1 MGRTGA
7 YLGSSPVTCPVCR
20 GRGGMGGY
28 ECWRCAGQG
37 TLNTELPVE
46 VEYPPGTRGSVARL
60 PLTGFGIHN
69 FYLTVHFRVLKL
81 PAISLVTSSQP
92 MQLLGRSK
100 DSRRR
105 HRFGV

>member
-1 MGRTGA
+1 
-7 YLGSSPVTCPVCR
+7 
-20 GRGGMGGY
+20 MGGY

-69 FYLTVHFRVLKL
+69 FYLTVHFRVL
-81 PAISLVTSSQP
+81 
-92 MQLLGRSK
+92 
-100 DSRRR
+100 
-105 HRFGV
+105 